1 MRIANPLYDVIFKYL
16 MENTVIAID
25 LLSAILGE
33 NIVSLELKPQ
43 ELVGQ
48 TDSGVTVTRMDFKAV
63 IKTKAGILKASL
75 LELEKNK
82 RGLEIPRFR
91 RYLGI
96 NYGKETMITTADG
109 KTEPADLPIILIYFL
124 GYGLNKNIPSPILK
138 IERTYKDAITGV
150 VYDLTDDFVEAL
162 SHDLYIIQ
170 IPKLSMAAQT
180 ELEELLD
187 VFNVEKYKTND
198 KHILEYTGAS
208 TNPKVKRLLRHLSQ
222 ATEVHEIVERMK
234 MEDEVENAF
243 LAEKKQTEDMRL
255 ERDDAIRKADDA
267 TRKADEANREKDEA
281 NREKDAMRLEKEE
294 SDSKAEA
301 AVKEIEYL
309 KQQVA
314 AALKDKNN
322 YLQ

>member
-16 MENTVIAID
+16 MEHTRIARDI
-25 LLSAILGE
+25 LSAITGE

-48 TDSGVTVTRMDFKAV
+48 MDNGVKVTRMDFKAV
-63 IKTKAGILKASL
+63 IKNKDGIFKVSL
-75 LELEKNK
+75 IELEKNK

-91 RYLGI
+91 RYLGF
-96 NYGKETMITTADG
+96 NYSKETMITTADG
-109 KTEPADLPIILIYFL
+109 KTEAADLPIILIYFL
-124 GYGLNKNIPSPILK
+124 GYELNKSIPSPILK
-138 IERTYKDAITGV
+138 IERAYKDAITGV

-170 IPKLSMAAQT
+170 IPKLSMVAQT

-198 KHILEYTGAS
+198 KHILEYTGTS

-243 LAEKKQTEDMRL
+243 AAEKKQKEDMRL
-255 ERDDAIRKADDA
+255 ERD
-267 TRKADEANREKDEA
+267 EANREREAMRREKDEA
-281 NREKDAMRLEKEE
+281 TREKDEATRQKEATE
-294 SDSKAEA
+294 REN
-301 AVKEIEYL
+301 EYL
-309 KQQVA
+309 KQQLAEMV
-314 AALKDKNN
+314 KNK

>member
-16 MENTVIAID
+16 MENTLIAMDI
-25 LLSAILGE
+25 LSAILGE

-82 RGLEIPRFR
+82 RGLEVPRFR
-91 RYLGI
+91 RYLGF
-96 NYGKETMITTADG
+96 NYSKETMITTADG
-109 KTEPADLPIILIYFL
+109 TIEPADLPITLIYFL
-124 GYGLNKNIPSPILK
+124 GYELNKNIPSPILK
-138 IERTYKDAITGV
+138 IGRTYEDVLTGH

-187 VFNVEKYKTND
+187 VFNVAKYKTND
-198 KHILEYTGAS
+198 KHVLEYTGTS
-208 TNPKVKRLLRHLSQ
+208 TNPKVKRLVRHLNR
-222 ATEVHEIVERMK
+222 ATQLHEIVETMR
-234 MEDEVENAF
+234 MEDDYERLLVAQKNEKEAAQRRNVELERRNEEVERRN
-243 LAEKKQTEDMRL
+243 
-255 ERDDAIRKADDA
+255 
-267 TRKADEANREKDEA
+267 EA
-281 NREKDAMRLEKEE
+281 
-294 SDSKAEA
+294 ST
-301 AVKEIEYL
+301 KEIEFL
-309 KQQVA
+309 KQQLA
-314 AALKDKNN
+314 AALKDKK
-322 YLQ
+322 

>member
-82 RGLEIPRFR
+82 RGLEVPRFR
-91 RYLGI
+91 RYLGF
-96 NYGKETMITTADG
+96 NYSKETMITTADG
-109 KTEPADLPIILIYFL
+109 TIEPADLPITLIYFL
-124 GYGLNKNIPSPILK
+124 GYELNKNIPSPILK
-138 IERTYKDAITGV
+138 IGRTYEDVVTGH

-187 VFNVEKYKTND
+187 VFNVAKYKTND
-198 KHILEYTGAS
+198 KHLLEYTGNS
-208 TNPKVKRLLRHLSQ
+208 TNPKVKRLVRHLNR
-222 ATEVHEIVERMK
+222 ATQLHEIVETMR
-234 MEDEVENAF
+234 MEDDYERLLVAQKNEKEAAQRRNVELERRNEEVERRN
-243 LAEKKQTEDMRL
+243 
-255 ERDDAIRKADDA
+255 
-267 TRKADEANREKDEA
+267 EA
-281 NREKDAMRLEKEE
+281 
-294 SDSKAEA
+294 ST
-301 AVKEIEYL
+301 KEIEFL
-309 KQQVA
+309 KQQLA
-314 AALKDKNN
+314 AALKDKK
-322 YLQ
+322 